1 MGGYDFNDLLKSDND
16 DDDDDDDDRTASKIS
31 RNSC

>member
-1 MGGYDFNDLLKSDND
+1 MGGYDFNDLLKS
-16 DDDDDDDDRTASKIS
+16 DDDDDDDRTASKIS